1 MRDEFLKVFPGL
13 SVFVFEREIDFLEK
27 KTQDVQLILHASNHQ
42 VTDPSRRIHIVTY
55 SN

>member
-13 SVFVFEREIDFLEK
+13 SVFVLEREIDFFE
-27 KTQDVQLILHASNHQ
+27 QEAQNVQLILHASDHQ